1 MNDGLD
7 RLIQIFKD
15 HDVQIP
21 CPGEQSCLLKYLK
34 ELRDWR
40 TNPFK
45 MIKERC
51 ECVSRCDQCDWNNC
65 CFNCC
70 SNGQSRIP
78 EDWKFSNEE
87 SQ

>member
-7 RLIQIFKD
+7 RLIEIFKD

-21 CPGEQSCLLKYLK
+21 CPGEQSCLLKYLI

-45 MIKERC
+45 IIKEKCQSELRC
-51 ECVSRCDQCDWNNC
+51 TECNWDDC
-65 CFNCC
+65 CCNT
-70 SNGQSRIP
+70 QPRVP
-78 EDWKFSNEE
+78 EDWKFSDEE

>member
-1 MNDGLD
+1 MSGLD
-7 RLIQIFKD
+7 RLIEIFKD

-21 CPGEQSCLLKYLK
+21 CPGEQSCLLKYLI

-45 MIKERC
+45 MIKEKCQSIYTCRTC
-51 ECVSRCDQCDWNNC
+51 NWDGYCNQEDLQECLL
-65 CFNCC
+65 
-70 SNGQSRIP
+70 P
-78 EDWKFSNEE
+78 EAWKFDDEE

>member
-7 RLIQIFKD
+7 RLIEIFKD

-21 CPGEQSCLLKYLK
+21 CPGEQSCLLKYLI

-45 MIKERC
+45 MIKEKCQSELRC
-51 ECVSRCDQCDWNNC
+51 TECDWDSC
-65 CFNCC
+65 CCNT
-70 SNGQSRIP
+70 QSRVP
-78 EDWKFSNEE
+78 EDWKFSDEE

>member
-1 MNDGLD
+1 MSGLD
-7 RLIQIFKD
+7 RLIQIFTE

-21 CPGEQSCLLKYLK
+21 CPGEQSCLLRYLI

-45 MIKERC
+45 MIKEKCQSELRC
-51 ECVSRCDQCDWNNC
+51 TECDWDSC
-65 CFNCC
+65 CCNT
-70 SNGQSRIP
+70 QPRVP
-78 EDWKFSNEE
+78 EDWKFSDEE